1 MKTIYG
7 FMALA
12 AIAAL
17 SVSCDKEQTAGDGQ
31 PSKVEM
37 TFTSRAAGQSQV
49 ASGTKTALQNGEKV
63 VWTAGDAIGI
73 FGNSGKAE
81 QFALESIDESDASV
95 ATFKGSALPA
105 ETYYAVYPYDADA
118 ELSGDAISAELPAV
132 QTAAGDGTFAAG
144 VNLSAAVAENGNLQF
159 ENLCGLVTLTLSS
172 VPEGYSLESV
182 TLEGRNGEKI
192 SGEVSVSVP
201 ALKAVAGENAGT
213 SVTLAAAEG
222 SYLSAEAYVFTVIP
236 ATFSDGIRV
245 TFDYGEKGKAEI
257 VTDQALTVN
266 AGENHVLP
274 ALEAKIQTLVPLD
287 GIKHWPNDDNTGA
300 LPNEM
305 IDCSSMDGVPFAY
318 SMLFDGNTTDQLNMW
333 HTPGSNEYVS
343 EANPIIAT
351 FDLGATYNLSSY
363 KVWGR
368 YGGTVDNPM
377 TDGSGAGI
385 TGYFA
390 FGSYNPR
397 AFKLYGSAEEPKNTA
412 DEDYWAVDGGWLN
425 DWTLLADS
433 RVVRPSLDVPT
444 VKGEQTG
451 TDWIPTEEDFEAAA
465 EGFEFAIDRSL
476 PAVRYVRMVIT
487 ETWDLQKRYRISFG
501 ELHFYSYTPDGNEE

>member
-159 ENLCGLVTLTLSS
+159 KNLCGLVTLTLSS

-201 ALKAVAGENAGT
+201 DLKAVAGENAGT

-236 ATFSDGIRV
+236 ATFSNGIRV

-305 IDCSSMDGVPFAY
+305 TNYNTSFPYA
-318 SMLFDGNTTDQLNMW
+318 MLFDGITDDHLNMW
-333 HTPGSNEYVS
+333 HTTGDGI
-343 EANPIIAT
+343 ANNSLSADHPIIAT
-351 FDLGATYNLSSY
+351 FDLGAEYNLSSY

-397 AFKLYGSAEEPKNTA
+397 AFKLYGSAEEPKNTT
-412 DEDYWAVDGGWLN
+412 DEDYWAVAGGWLN

-444 VKGEQTG
+444 VKGDQEG
-451 TDWIPTEEDFEAAA
+451 TDWVPTAEDFEAAA
-465 EGFEFAIDRSL
+465 EGFEFTIDRSL

-487 ETWDLQKRYRISFG
+487 ETWDLQERYRISFG

>member
-49 ASGTKTALQNGEKV
+49 ASGTKTALQSGEKV

-105 ETYYAVYPYDADA
+105 DTYYAVYPYDADA

-201 ALKAVAGENAGT
+201 DLKAVAGENAGT

-236 ATFSDGIRV
+236 ATFSNGIRV

-287 GIKHWPNDDNTGA
+287 GIKHWPADDNTGA

-305 IDCSSMDGVPFAY
+305 TNYNTSFPYA
-318 SMLFDGNTTDQLNMW
+318 MLFDGITDDHLNMW
-333 HTPGSNEYVS
+333 HTTGDGIDKNSLS
-343 EANPIIAT
+343 ADHPIIAT
-351 FDLGATYNLSSY
+351 FDLGAEYNLSSY
-363 KVWGR
+363 RVWGR
-368 YGGTVDNPM
+368 SPWYA
-377 TDGSGAGI
+377 DGVLGSDAGPV
-385 TGYFA
+385 YWA
-390 FGSYNPR
+390 FGCYNPR
-397 AFKLYGSAEEPKNTA
+397 KFKLYGSAEEPQNTS
-412 DEDYWAVDGGWLN
+412 DESYSRKSRR
-425 DWTLLADS
+425 TLLTS
-433 RVVRPSLDVPT
+433 PIGL
-444 VKGEQTG
+444 
-451 TDWIPTEEDFEAAA
+451 
-465 EGFEFAIDRSL
+465 
-476 PAVRYVRMVIT
+476 
-487 ETWDLQKRYRISFG
+487 
-501 ELHFYSYTPDGNEE
+501 

>member
-1 MKTIYG
+1 MKTVYG
-7 FMALA
+7 LMALA

-49 ASGTKTALQNGEKV
+49 ASDTKTALQDGEKV
-63 VWTAGDAIGI
+63 VWTDEDAIGI

-118 ELSGDAISAELPAV
+118 ELSGNAISTELPAV

-201 ALKAVAGENAGT
+201 DLKAAAGENAGT

-236 ATFSDGIRV
+236 ATFSNGIR
-245 TFDYGEKGKAEI
+245 
-257 VTDQALTVN
+257 ALTVN

-287 GIKHWPNDDNTGA
+287 GIKHWPNADNTGA

-305 IDCSSMDGVPFAY
+305 TTNYNPSFPY
-318 SMLFDGNTTDQLNMW
+318 SMLFDGKTDDNLNMW
-333 HTPGSNEYVS
+333 HTKGDGI
-343 EANPIIAT
+343 ANNSLTEDHPIIVT
-351 FDLGATYNLSSY
+351 FDLGAEYNLSSY

-368 YGGTVDNPM
+368 YGGTAAAPM
-377 TDGSGAGI
+377 GDKATDGSFSN
-385 TGYFA
+385 YFA
-390 FGSYNPR
+390 FGCYNPR

-425 DWTLLADS
+425 DWTLLADN
-433 RVVRPSLDVPT
+433 RIVRPSQDVPT
-444 VKGEQTG
+444 VPVSGQSG
-451 TDWIPTEEDFEAAA
+451 DYWIPTEEDYKAAA
-465 EGFEFAIDRSL
+465 DGFEFAIDRSL

-487 ETWDLQKRYRISFG
+487 ETWDLQERYRISFG
-501 ELHFYSYTPDGNEE
+501 ELHFYSYTPAGNEE

>member
-305 IDCSSMDGVPFAY
+305 TNYNTSFPYA
-318 SMLFDGNTTDQLNMW
+318 MLFDGITDDHLNMW
-333 HTPGSNEYVS
+333 HTTGNGIDKNSLS
-343 EANPIIAT
+343 ADHPIIAT

-444 VKGEQTG
+444 VKGDQEG
-451 TDWIPTEEDFEAAA
+451 TDWVPTAEDFEAAA
-465 EGFEFAIDRSL
+465 EGFEFTIDRSL
-476 PAVRYVRMVIT
+476 SPVRYVRMVIT

>member
-105 ETYYAVYPYDADA
+105 DTYYAVYPYDADA

-201 ALKAVAGENAGT
+201 DLKAVAGENAGT

-236 ATFSDGIRV
+236 ATFSNGIRV

-305 IDCSSMDGVPFAY
+305 SMWNASFPYA
-318 SMLFDGNTTDQLNMW
+318 MLFDGNTTDQLNMW
-333 HTPGSNEYVS
+333 HTPGTDVKVS
-343 EANPIIAT
+343 EENPIIAT
-351 FDLGATYNLSSY
+351 FDLGAEYCLGSY
-363 KVWGR
+363 RVWGR
-368 YGGTVDNPM
+368 YAGTQQNPM
-377 TDGSGAGI
+377 FDAGAKLS
-385 TGYFA
+385 YFA
-390 FGSYNPR
+390 FGSNNPR
-397 AFKLYGSAEEPKNTA
+397 KFRLYGCADEPKNTT
-412 DEDYWAVDGGWLN
+412 DESYWAVDGGWLA
-425 DWTLLADS
+425 DWTLLAES
-433 RVVRPSLDVPT
+433 EVVRPSVNVPT
-444 VKGEQTG
+444 VPVIDGE
-451 TDWIPTEEDFEAAA
+451 DNEFYVPTAEDFEAAVAGA
-465 EGFEFAIDRSL
+465 EFPVALSGL
-476 PAVRYVRMVIT
+476 PVRYVRILIT
-487 ETWDLQKRYRISFG
+487 ETWNPDQLYRISFG
-501 ELHFYSYTPDGNEE
+501 EMHFFSYTPEE

>member
-201 ALKAVAGENAGT
+201 DLKAVAGENAGT

-236 ATFSDGIRV
+236 ATFSNGIRV

-300 LPNEM
+300 LPGEM
-305 IDCSSMDGVPFAY
+305 TNYQDAFPY
-318 SMLFDGNTTDQLNMW
+318 SMLFDGIIDNNLNMW
-333 HTPGSNEYVS
+333 HTTSTGISNGSL
-343 EANPIIAT
+343 AGNPIVAT
-351 FDLGATYNLSSY
+351 FDLGAEYNLSSY
-363 KVWGR
+363 VVWGR
-368 YGGTVDNPM
+368 YGGTIDNPM
-377 TDGSGAGI
+377 GNKSAEGTFND
-385 TGYFA
+385 YFA
-390 FGSYNPR
+390 FGCYNPR
-397 AFKLYGSAEEPKNTA
+397 KFKLYGSASEPINTT
-412 DEDYWAVDGGWLN
+412 DESYWAVDGAWLD

-433 RVVRPSLDVPT
+433 EVIRPSQNVPT
-444 VKGEQTG
+444 IPVSGQSG
-451 TDWIPTEEDFEAAA
+451 DYWIPTEEDFEAAA

>member
-81 QFALESIDESDASV
+81 QFVLESIDESDASV

-144 VNLSAAVAENGNLQF
+144 VNLSSAVAENGNLQF

-201 ALKAVAGENAGT
+201 DLKAVAGENAGT

-236 ATFSDGIRV
+236 ATFSNGIRV

-305 IDCSSMDGVPFAY
+305 TNYNTSFPYA
-318 SMLFDGNTTDQLNMW
+318 MLFDGITDDHLNMW
-333 HTPGSNEYVS
+333 HTTGDGI
-343 EANPIIAT
+343 ANNSLSADHPIIAT

-397 AFKLYGSAEEPKNTA
+397 AFKLYGSAEEPKNTT
-412 DEDYWAVDGGWLN
+412 DEDYWAVAGGWLN

-444 VKGEQTG
+444 VKGDQTG
-451 TDWIPTEEDFEAAA
+451 TDWVPTAEDFEAAA

-476 PAVRYVRMVIT
+476 PAVRYLRLVIT
-487 ETWDLQKRYRISFG
+487 ETWDPSKRYRISFG
-501 ELHFYSYTPDGNEE
+501 EMHFYQYTPEEQ

>member
-132 QTAAGDGTFAAG
+132 QTAVGDGTFAAG

-201 ALKAVAGENAGT
+201 DLKAVAGENAGT

-274 ALEAKIQTLVPLD
+274 ALEAKIQTLIPLD
-287 GIKHWPNDDNTGA
+287 GIKHWPNADNTGA

-305 IDCSSMDGVPFAY
+305 SMWNASFPYA
-318 SMLFDGNTTDQLNMW
+318 MLFDGIIDNQLNMW
-333 HTPGSNEYVS
+333 HTPGVDNYTLTAE
-343 EANPIIAT
+343 NPIIAT
-351 FDLGATYNLSSY
+351 FDLGAEYNLSSY

-377 TDGSGAGI
+377 GDISDGKI
-385 TGYFA
+385 INYFA

-444 VKGEQTG
+444 VKGDQEG
-451 TDWIPTEEDFEAAA
+451 TDWVPTAEDFEAAA
-465 EGFEFAIDRSL
+465 EGFEFTIDRSL
-476 PAVRYVRMVIT
+476 PAVRYVRMIIT
-487 ETWDLQKRYRISFG
+487 ETWDPYERYRISFG

>member
-81 QFALESIDESDASV
+81 QFVLESIDESDASV

-144 VNLSAAVAENGNLQF
+144 VNLSSAVAENGNLQF

-201 ALKAVAGENAGT
+201 DLKAVAGENAGT

-236 ATFSDGIRV
+236 ATFSNGIRV

-305 IDCSSMDGVPFAY
+305 IDCSSMNGVPFAY

-377 TDGSGAGI
+377 TDGLGAGI

-397 AFKLYGSAEEPKNTA
+397 AFKLYGSAEEPRNTA
-412 DEDYWAVDGGWLN
+412 DEDYWAVGGGWLN